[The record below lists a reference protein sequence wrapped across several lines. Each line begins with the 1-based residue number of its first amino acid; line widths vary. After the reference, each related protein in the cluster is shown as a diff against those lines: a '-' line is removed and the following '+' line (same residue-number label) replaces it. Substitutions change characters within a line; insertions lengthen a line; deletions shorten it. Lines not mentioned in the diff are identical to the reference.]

1 MKPQPLV
8 LTTLLPAAILILALA
23 VYFVSSARQ
32 RARAAGIPPSRRP
45 GPADE
50 ALEGPVLERYQAWG
64 LILTAFLALLLPALY
79 LREPTRQAAAAE
91 AQLEKSR
98 EQGHHTF
105 EQFCARCHGP
115 DAKGGVVKRFKQ
127 PGNPDAPPADYP
139 APNLTEIYQRH
150 PGQRVSQVAWDT
162 IQKGR
167 EGTPMPAWGVRSNGP
182 MNDQQITDLVNWLLT
197 IQADQKPREPLK
209 FEAQGGSR

>member
-1 MKPQPLV
+1 MQTQTLV
-8 LTTLLPAAILILALA
+8 LIILLPAAILILALA
-23 VYFVSSARQ
+23 VYFVYSARQ